1 MVTKKS
7 DATKSPGKPAIA
19 KSVAVK
25 SAAVK
30 KAPVTKAP
38 IPTGWLW
45 SSSFAAAL
53 ARIQRERGKYFDAR
67 PATAAEL
74 SALAAVA
81 PFAPGLV
88 AFHAL
93 VGGARTLERSFNYF
107 GDLRF
112 LPARVLLRERDA
124 APGDR
129 WPDGAITLA
138 STMRSE
144 DTCGG
149 WRFALCPDGR
159 VREWHERS
167 GVIRDPLDSFDA
179 MLADFTGALARG
191 AVSYDDTYGFS
202 L

>member
-7 DATKSPGKPAIA
+7 ATTKSPAKPKVEKSPAA
-19 KSVAVK
+19 KK
-25 SAAVK
+25 TAAK
-30 KAPVTKAP
+30 KPP
-38 IPTGWLW
+38 IPTGWAW

-53 ARIQRERGKYFDAR
+53 ARIERERGTYFDAR

-74 SALAAVA
+74 SALAALA

-107 GDLRF
+107 GEQRF

-124 APGDR
+124 VPGDR
-129 WPDGAITLA
+129 WPDGAITIA
-138 STMRSE
+138 STWRTE

-167 GVIRDPLDSFDA
+167 GVIRAPLESFDA
-179 MLADFTGALARG
+179 MLAGFTDTLARG
-191 AVSYDDTYGFS
+191 AASYDETDGFS